1 MHALLLA
8 GAFIASHWEAIS
20 AALVGFAS
28 FVGTLK
34 NLFSKS
40 PKVETVLDKTLDVLA
55 LVSKYGAVGVPYL
68 GRVSV
73 PGLPS
78 RPAPASK
85 PDLKAVP

>member
-8 GAFIASHWEAIS
+8 GAFVASHWQAIS
-20 AALVGFAS
+20 AAIVGFAS
-28 FVGTLK
+28 FIGTLK

-68 GRVSV
+68 GRISV

-78 RPAPASK
+78 RPVAAPK
-85 PDLKAVP
+85 PDLKVLP